1 MASRVTRNFL
11 GALASGADA
20 ALREKMLRDEE
31 QRKYGLDRS
40 RALQEEKQRR
50 SLALQYND
58 EDYRRDLARNEGE
71 YKIKRSRVRQEDL
84 ESKAL
89 KDAENQ
95 HLIDTGALI
104 GKETGDRNYALK
116 TIAKTLGL
124 PEITD
129 PELQELNRALKQSQI
144 GYYNNRALNVGK
156 TGGKSGSAS
165 VNKGVLDE
173 LNQASTQME
182 RIKRMIRDGKERN
195 ALGEETGR
203 VLNDT
208 EIASL
213 NGEYKKLFRYHS
225 ALSTKLFGGEARDPQ
240 SFLDMAEGAISG
252 AHLADA
258 MNPKPVNPM
267 QHVMLRPGV
276 EALSDFSGSA
286 VNSAGAGV
294 PQSILFEI
302 LRQFTSP
309 AKPLPGLNPIK

>member
-11 GALASGADA
+11 GALASGVDA

-95 HLIDTGALI
+95 RLIDMGALI

-116 TIAKTLGL
+116 TITKTLGL

-165 VNKGVLDE
+165 ANKGVLDE

-203 VLNDT
+203 VLDDT

-240 SFLDMAEGAISG
+240 YFLDMAEGAIGG
-252 AHLADA
+252 ADLADA
-258 MNPKPVNPM
+258 MKPQPVNPM

-286 VNSAGAGV
+286 MNSAGAGV

>member
-50 SLALQYND
+50 GLALQYND
-58 EDYRRDLARNEGE
+58 EDYRRDLGRNEGE

-95 HLIDTGALI
+95 RLIDMGALI

-116 TIAKTLGL
+116 TITKTLGL

-195 ALGEETGR
+195 ELGEETGR

-213 NGEYKKLFRYHS
+213 NSEYQKLFRYHS

-240 SFLDMAEGAISG
+240 SFLDMAEGAIG
-252 AHLADA
+252 DANLADA
-258 MNPKPVNPM
+258 MKPQPVNPM
-267 QHVMLRPGV
+267 QHVILRPGV

-286 VNSAGAGV
+286 MNSAGSGL
-294 PQSILFEI
+294 PQSVLLEI

-309 AKPLPGLNPIK
+309 AKPLPGFNPIK

>member
-11 GALASGADA
+11 GALASGVDA

-31 QRKYGLDRS
+31 QRKYDLDRS

-50 SLALQYND
+50 SLELQYND
-58 EDYRRDLARNEGE
+58 EDYRRDLGRNEGE

-95 HLIDTGALI
+95 RLIDMGALI

-173 LNQASTQME
+173 LNQVSTQME
-182 RIKRMIRDGKERN
+182 RIKRMIRDGKEIN
-195 ALGEETGR
+195 ELGKETGR
-203 VLNDT
+203 VLDDT

-258 MNPKPVNPM
+258 MKPKPVNPM

-286 VNSAGAGV
+286 MNSAGAGV

-309 AKPLPGLNPIK
+309 AKPLPGFNPR

>member
-11 GALASGADA
+11 GALASGVDA

-31 QRKYGLDRS
+31 QRWYDLDRS

-50 SLALQYND
+50 SLELQYND

-95 HLIDTGALI
+95 RLIDMGALI

-116 TIAKTLGL
+116 TITKTLGL

-156 TGGKSGSAS
+156 ADGKSGSAS

-173 LNQASTQME
+173 LNQVSTQME
-182 RIKRMIRDGKERN
+182 RIKRMIRDGKERDE
-195 ALGEETGR
+195 LGKETGR
-203 VLNDT
+203 VLDDT

-240 SFLDMAEGAISG
+240 SFLDEAEGAISG
-252 AHLADA
+252 ASLANA
-258 MNPKPVNPM
+258 MKPKPVNPM

-286 VNSAGAGV
+286 MNSAGAGV

-309 AKPLPGLNPIK
+309 AKPLPGFNPIK